1 MRIFVILILGAV
13 AVSAGFW
20 LFFDSVVLIWG
31 TVIASL
37 AKGVIWVWIFALL
50 KRWIWIELPKLVIKL
65 LARVYVPSR
74 IQRKVRRVI
83 TLSKLRIGSMWEVIV
98 NKAQALVGIRTAYAL
113 AILATISISV
123 LLFVFAGV
131 YVIWIV
137 GPARLF
143 APLNWLFAPGLQ
155 WLQNFLFKL
164 LVNTGVIRF
173 FKWVKELI
181 PKKWR
186 SIAHSFLRGRVRRRK
201 LVTRKI
207 EARLRKKQKE
217 ET

>member
-1 MRIFVILILGAV
+1 MRIFVILLLGAV

-143 APLNWLFAPGLQ
+143 APGLQ
-155 WLQNFLFKL
+155 WLQNFLFIL

-207 EARLRKKQKE
+207 EARLRKKQNE